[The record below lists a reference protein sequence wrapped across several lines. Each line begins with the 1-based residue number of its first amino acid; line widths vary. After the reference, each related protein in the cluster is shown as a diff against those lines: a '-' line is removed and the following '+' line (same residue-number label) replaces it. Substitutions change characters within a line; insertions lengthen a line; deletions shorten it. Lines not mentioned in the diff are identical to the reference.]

1 MNVICVYGI
10 SVFTLQSVSLIHTQV
25 NIGSKQRKRNGLFS
39 YIAGTL
45 KYLVWQ
51 YARLFF
57 LPSLFALFHVIN
69 EKFAPQFTFF
79 HVINNKS
86 DHSARL
92 FHPAFLFNTSYLRVE
107 AMQWYTVN
115 NYSPL

>member
-45 KYLVWQ
+45 KYLVRE
-51 YARLFF
+51 Y
-57 LPSLFALFHVIN
+57 
-69 EKFAPQFTFF
+69 
-79 HVINNKS
+79 
-86 DHSARL
+86 ARL